1 MAALKSGKVGKV
13 PTGSDLG
20 FVVGRIVALL
30 RCEPTSVK
38 TEIAVWR
45 PNLIRT
51 SRRMQGTG
59 IMKLS
64 RCKFQIRNSIVPRQ
78 LVPHTMWRMTNFDAV
93 AFIVRSNAGRQA
105 RWRAKR
111 DAEIDALRAAIIK
124 AELARAQ
131 AENHLLRQ
139 RVLDLEK
146 ALVRRESAAKSAQT
160 KAASEVARLKEK
172 NKELQ
177 LKLRHMWDWH
187 NNEITK
193 AGGLTFKASSLIA
206 KALHPDATPSEE
218 VRLEAFKAFSAWKG
232 DRDAAR
238 RR

>member
-1 MAALKSGKVGKV
+1 MSNV
-13 PTGSDLG
+13 
-20 FVVGRIVALL
+20 
-30 RCEPTSVK
+30 E
-38 TEIAVWR
+38 
-45 PNLIRT
+45 
-51 SRRMQGTG
+51 
-59 IMKLS
+59 
-64 RCKFQIRNSIVPRQ
+64 
-78 LVPHTMWRMTNFDAV
+78 AV
-93 AFIVRSNAGRQA
+93 AFIVIGNAGRQA

-111 DAEIDALRAAIIK
+111 DAEIQALRAIATK
-124 AELARAQ
+124 AELALTQ

-146 ALVRRESAAKSAQT
+146 ALAGRESAANSAQT
-160 KAASEVARLKEK
+160 KAAGEVVRLKEK

-177 LKLRHMWDWH
+177 FKLRQMSDWY
-187 NNEITK
+187 NNEIAK
-193 AGGLTFKASSLIA
+193 VGGLTFKASSLIA

>member
-1 MAALKSGKVGKV
+1 
-13 PTGSDLG
+13 
-20 FVVGRIVALL
+20 
-30 RCEPTSVK
+30 
-38 TEIAVWR
+38 
-45 PNLIRT
+45 
-51 SRRMQGTG
+51 MQGTG

-64 RCKFQIRNSIVPRQ
+64 RREFQIRNSIVPRQ
-78 LVPHTMWRMTNFDAV
+78 LVPHTMWRMSKLDAV

-105 RWRAKR
+105 RRRAKR

-146 ALVRRESAAKSAQT
+146 ALVRRESAVKSAQT

-206 KALHPDATPSEE
+206 KALHPDSMPSEE

>member
-1 MAALKSGKVGKV
+1 MAHVKFRCG
-13 PTGSDLG
+13 G
-20 FVVGRIVALL
+20 FHR
-30 RCEPTSVK
+30 
-38 TEIAVWR
+38 
-45 PNLIRT
+45 
-51 SRRMQGTG
+51 
-59 IMKLS
+59 
-64 RCKFQIRNSIVPRQ
+64 
-78 LVPHTMWRMTNFDAV
+78 
-93 AFIVRSNAGRQA
+93 RSNAGRQA
-105 RWRAKR
+105 RRRAKR
-111 DAEIDALRAAIIK
+111 DAEIDALRAAIVK

-146 ALVRRESAAKSAQT
+146 ALVRWESAAKSAQT
-160 KAASEVARLKEK
+160 RAASEVVRLKEK

-193 AGGLTFKASSLIA
+193 AGGLTFRASSLIA

>member
-1 MAALKSGKVGKV
+1 M
-13 PTGSDLG
+13 
-20 FVVGRIVALL
+20 R
-30 RCEPTSVK
+30 
-38 TEIAVWR
+38 W
-45 PNLIRT
+45 
-51 SRRMQGTG
+51 
-59 IMKLS
+59 LS
-64 RCKFQIRNSIVPRQ
+64 S
-78 LVPHTMWRMTNFDAV
+78 
-93 AFIVRSNAGRQA
+93 RSNAGRQA
-105 RWRAKR
+105 RRRAKR
-111 DAEIDALRAAIIK
+111 DAEIDALRAAIVK

-177 LKLRHMWDWH
+177 FKLRQLWDWH

-232 DRDAAR
+232 DRDAAKR
-238 RR
+238 R

>member
-1 MAALKSGKVGKV
+1 M
-13 PTGSDLG
+13 
-20 FVVGRIVALL
+20 
-30 RCEPTSVK
+30 
-38 TEIAVWR
+38 
-45 PNLIRT
+45 
-51 SRRMQGTG
+51 
-59 IMKLS
+59 
-64 RCKFQIRNSIVPRQ
+64 VPRQ
-78 LVPHTMWRMTNFDAV
+78 LDPHTMWRMTNFDAV
-93 AFIVRSNAGRQA
+93 AFIKQQCRTAA
-105 RWRAKR
+105 RRRAKR

-139 RVLDLEK
+139 RVLDLETEL
-146 ALVRRESAAKSAQT
+146 ARRESAARST
-160 KAASEVARLKEK
+160 KTKVISEIACLKAK

-177 LKLRHMWDWH
+177 SQLRQMWDWY
-187 NNEITK
+187 NNEITSV
-193 AGGLTFKASSLIA
+193 GGLTFKASSLIA